1 MANVKTD
8 VHYFKDDIGKNL
20 YRQKTYY
27 TVVVEQDVLANS
39 KDEANDKIREGG
51 GINYS
56 KINNEIVHNNDGV
69 ETYVVDANYTE
80 TGDTQFIGKV
90 KWDTDSYNQTLEEAK
105 ENLDIHIDTW
115 AAENEPNQV
124 DTGTKEESDV
134 DVALNLQAESQRGK

>member
-56 KINNEIVHNNDGV
+56 KINNEIVHI
-69 ETYVVDANYTE
+69 A
-80 TGDTQFIGKV
+80 
-90 KWDTDSYNQTLEEAK
+90 
-105 ENLDIHIDTW
+105 
-115 AAENEPNQV
+115 
-124 DTGTKEESDV
+124 
-134 DVALNLQAESQRGK
+134 